1 MSRAY
6 DTYLEEHR
14 SNVHKAFEW
23 MCEHIPDIFKDEETR
38 QACEHQCTYSHDQS
52 KYDAEEYV
60 AYDAYFYGG
69 NKSYAVTQ
77 EFNRAWLHHIHCNP
91 HHWQHWILINDDEN
105 HGDVVLDIPLNYII
119 EMVCDWWSFSWASGH
134 LDEIFDWYEEHSS
147 YIKLS
152 DDTKETV
159 EHILDLIK
167 QNLEKHSG

>member
-38 QACEHQCTYSHDQS
+38 QACEHQCTYSHDTS

-91 HHWQHWILINDDEN
+91 HHWQYWILTNDDPNLGEF
-105 HGDVVLDIPLNYII
+105 VLDIPLNYII

-134 LDEIFDWYEEHSS
+134 LDEIFDWYEEHSG

>member
-6 DTYLEEHR
+6 DTYLVEHR

-38 QACEHQCTYSHDQS
+38 QACEHQCTYSHDKS
-52 KYDAEEYV
+52 KYDAEEYA

-91 HHWQHWILINDDEN
+91 HHWQYWILTNDDPNLGEF
-105 HGDVVLDIPLNYII
+105 VLDIPLNYMI

-134 LDEIFDWYEEHSS
+134 LDEIFDWYEEHSG

>member
-23 MCEHIPDIFKDEETR
+23 MCEHIPDIFKDEETKH
-38 QACEHQCTYSHDQS
+38 ACEHQCTYSHDQS
-52 KYDAEEYV
+52 KYDAEEYA

-91 HHWQHWILINDDEN
+91 HHWQHWILINDDAN
-105 HGDVVLDIPLNYII
+105 LGDVVLDIPLNYII

>member
-14 SNVHKAFEW
+14 SNIHKAFEW

-52 KYDAEEYV
+52 KYDAEEYA
-60 AYDAYFYGG
+60 AYDA
-69 NKSYAVTQ
+69 
-77 EFNRAWLHHIHCNP
+77 
-91 HHWQHWILINDDEN
+91 HHWQHWILINDDTN
-105 HGDVVLDIPLNYII
+105 LGDVVLDIPLNYII

-134 LDEIFDWYEEHSS
+134 LDEIFDWYEEYSG

-167 QNLEKHSG
+167 QNLENHSG